1 MLDIFVHRNIFRAYR
16 LDGRS
21 HAGKHT
27 QSARLPERLRIMVK
41 NIEDM
46 QQFGKD
52 NMDATMK
59 SFGSLSKSM
68 QAIAVEVAD
77 YSKKMF
83 ENSTAATEKLIGA
96 KSLEKAVEVQSDY
109 VKSSYESFV
118 AEATKLGELYADL
131 AREVYKPFESQ
142 FGKVVTAK

>member
-1 MLDIFVHRNIFRAYR
+1 MAGATR
-16 LDGRS
+16 GTS
-21 HAGKHT
+21 HAIGET
-27 QSARLPERLRIMVK
+27 AGEVRIMVK

-77 YSKKMF
+77 YSKKVF

-142 FGKVVTAK
+142 FGKVAAAK